1 MNLSSRQSNV
11 SRRARRR
18 GIALIFVLGCL
29 AMIVIAAVSFASFMK
44 VERMV
49 AGQSLELSRARQ
61 AALAGLERALDRLNR
76 GAGAPDFVYDLNGA
90 ATNYWPRTDVFYRGG
105 GTDPRFSLPTGRM
118 HEDGSKPFLGMDHAA
133 GIPDASPPNIIPD
146 YFTADLLLNT
156 PPSPSRTTGAAV
168 SIIANVSG
176 RIDLGVLNNFSAA
189 LPRSQLGNIDVS
201 SITTSPDQAALV
213 AMRANALDYF
223 TMPEIRYFPSGSTD
237 LNGTTEPNFTFFEQA
252 CQQYRSTVT
261 NGFANAVYIGP
272 MLPVTAAANAAFRAN
287 LLDALL
293 SAGVPTPIVQTP
305 SVSPLQTTFNV
316 VDYIDQDFL
325 PSGSPN
331 DFCGEPIPLLNELN
345 LRATQ
350 TTTSSNI
357 TSRITLQA
365 EFNFPFARNAAMIN
379 PATGANNNRYKLRVT
394 HLAST
399 GGSVTYTP
407 TDIPVDPAS
416 TYWSYSTP
424 TEEHKVVGVFSNV
437 EVRSPT
443 GTSDVRVQ
451 MAFDVLDSGNVVVDR
466 VGTAATPIEF
476 AAIIDGY
483 NFSREVFDGRFNF
496 APAQWATFIPTG
508 TLGAMNSS
516 MTTRPEARAEY
527 PYFVRNNP
535 MESACEL
542 GHIGLGDRP
551 WQSISLITDTTLA
564 EAQKVHRVLDTFTVH
579 LGAEFNGT
587 PVTVAQILGRGG
599 RAGPLVRGL
608 VGLNTD
614 KAPVLQALMLN
625 GDAADRYPGDPGSGT
640 TIAAGDALT
649 LANNIITCRRAHNNS
664 FIAKSRLGEAL
675 NRPAAPSWSAA
686 VNGTWNVGSWTE
698 NQYESLLRQ
707 FMDLGDVRGNTFV
720 VLVRGYGVIDNGPAY
735 GPPLAGSDALT
746 SSVELAAHVW
756 RDPQTRRT
764 MIRSLKWVDRDDVSI
779 PNL

>member
-1 MNLSSRQSNV
+1 MHLPLRHPRPSRSN
-11 SRRARRR
+11 RRR

-29 AMIVIAAVSFASFMK
+29 AMIVIAAISFASFMK
-44 VERMV
+44 VERLV
-49 AGQSLELSRARQ
+49 AAQSLELSRARQ

-76 GAGAPDFVYDLNGA
+76 GAGAPNFVYDANGGV
-90 ATNYWPRTDVFYRGG
+90 TNYWPRADVFYYDPPPLA
-105 GTDPRFSLPTGRM
+105 TDSRFRLPSGSM
-118 HEDGSKPFLGMDHAA
+118 GADGSMTFLSMDQT
-133 GIPDASPPNIIPD
+133 GGLPVNIEPD
-146 YFTADLLLNT
+146 YFTADLLLDT
-156 PPSPSRTTGAAV
+156 PPSPSRMTGAAV

-189 LPRSQLGNIDVS
+189 LPRSRIGNIDVS
-201 SITTSPDQAALV
+201 SITTSPNQAALIT
-213 AMRANALDYF
+213 MRSNALDYY

-237 LNGTTEPNFTFFEQA
+237 LTVASEPNFTFFEQA

-272 MLPVTAAANAAFRAN
+272 LLPANAAANAGYRAS

-293 SAGVPTPIVQTP
+293 SAGVPPPVGQVP
-305 SVSPLQTTFNV
+305 AVSPLQTTFNV
-316 VDYIDQDFL
+316 ADYIDQDFL

-350 TTTSSNI
+350 ASTPSNI
-357 TSRITLQA
+357 TSRITLKA
-365 EFNFPFARNAAMIN
+365 EFNFPFARNAGMVD

-399 GGSVTYTP
+399 GGTVTYTP
-407 TDIPVDPAS
+407 ADIPVDPAS

-424 TEEHKVVGVFSNV
+424 ADEYKVVDVFADV
-437 EVRSPT
+437 AVRSPT
-443 GTSDVRVQ
+443 GTSDIRVQ

-466 VGTAATPIEF
+466 IGTPAAPIEF

-483 NFSREVFDGRFNF
+483 NFSREVYDGRFNF
-496 APAQWATFIPTG
+496 SLAQWATFIPTG
-508 TLGAMNSS
+508 TLGAMNTS
-516 MTTRPEARAEY
+516 MSTQARARAEY

-551 WQSISLITDTTLA
+551 WQSISLITDTSLP

-579 LGAEFNGT
+579 LGSEFDGR
-587 PVTVAQILGRGG
+587 PVPAGQILARSG

-614 KAPVLQALMLN
+614 KPKVLQAMLLN
-625 GDAADRYPGDPGSGT
+625 GDVGDRYPGDPGSAL
-640 TIAAGDALT
+640 TISSGDALT

-664 FIAKSRLGEAL
+664 FTAKSRLGEAL
-675 NRPAAPSWSAA
+675 NKAAAPSWSVTAIP
-686 VNGTWNVGSWTE
+686 GWNASAWTE
-698 NQYESLLRQ
+698 NQYENLLRQ
-707 FMDLGDVRGNTFV
+707 FMDQGDVRGNTFV
-720 VLVRGYGVIDNGPAY
+720 VLVRGYGVIDNGPTY
-735 GPPLAGSDALT
+735 GPPLDGADALT

-764 MIRSLKWVDRDDVSI
+764 MIRSLKWVDRDDASV
-779 PNL
+779 PTL